1 MIMELPIKVEGIIFK
16 KENGKI
22 QYLLLKR
29 ISQDGGF
36 WQPMT
41 GTVRDGEKVK
51 DCLIRETEEE
61 TSIVQYVQ
69 IIENIHTFEYINSEN
84 KTITEYVFGI
94 EVNDDAGVK
103 ISDEHDE
110 FEWCSFKNALEKLEK
125 SNNKDAFIKLD
136 RILKL

>member
-69 IIENIHTFEYINSEN
+69 IIENIHTFEYKNSEN